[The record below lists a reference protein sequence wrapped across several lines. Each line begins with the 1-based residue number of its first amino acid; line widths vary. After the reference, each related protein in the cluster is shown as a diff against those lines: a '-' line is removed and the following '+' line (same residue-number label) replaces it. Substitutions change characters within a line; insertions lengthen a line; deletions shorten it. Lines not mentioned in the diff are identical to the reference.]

1 MRKGWIMDIA
11 SISMAMSQSTALTK
25 VGTAVL
31 SNAMDTN
38 EALGQ
43 GLVEMIDAAA
53 MARSVNPHIG
63 SIFDMLVSFHK
74 KGRFLT
80 ETAFF
85 IFMMFFQLVFFFN
98 FI

>member
-1 MRKGWIMDIA
+1 MDIA

-53 MARSVNPHIG
+53 MERSVNPHIG
-63 SIFDMLVSFHK
+63 SNFDMLVQ
-74 KGRFLT
+74 FLT
-80 ETAFF
+80 TEHSYR
-85 IFMMFFQLVFFFN
+85 VFRILFTKKLSH
-98 FI
+98 